1 MDAQARQRLVKARA
15 ELVMDHPF
23 FAHLALRLALREDP
37 GCASA
42 WSDGRVLGY
51 NPAYVRALT
60 PDMAKGLLCHEVL
73 HLACG
78 HHLHR
83 GLREPGLW
91 NAACDYAIN
100 PVLLE
105 AGLTLPPGFLDDPAH
120 HGRGAD
126 AIYAAL
132 AARHDQTKAGALGGK
147 AQAAPTPADPDGAGS
162 PGRQSRGAGQGGG
175 GADQTP
181 DPAENGPQAAGGGQ
195 GGPDPA
201 EPGQGGDPGM
211 SGEVR
216 DAPGPPPGEADGGD
230 AMERERES
238 WRTAL
243 AQALHKA
250 RQCGELP
257 GGLERL
263 LGEARGRTLGW
274 RELLR
279 RFLDGTAR
287 SDFSWVRPNRRLLH
301 AGLYLPGLD
310 SRELDGL
317 AVAVDV
323 SGSILQA
330 ELDAF
335 AAELGAV
342 LEEFDTTLTLLTC
355 DAALTRQE
363 RLGRADLPLEFTARG
378 GGGTDFR
385 PPFERLRDDGAR
397 PCCLIYF
404 TDLECARFPEEPD
417 YPVLWVT
424 PNAGHTP
431 PPFGEVLLMEA
442 AQ

>member
-1 MDAQARQRLVKARA
+1 MDVKARQILVKARA

-23 FAHLALRLALREDP
+23 FAHLALGLGLREDP

-42 WSDGRVLGY
+42 WADGHTLGY

-60 PDMAKGLLCHEVL
+60 PAMAKGLLCHEVL

-83 GLREPGLW
+83 GEREPGLW

-105 AGLTLPPGFLDDPAH
+105 AGLTLPPSFLDDPAH
-120 HGRGAD
+120 HGQGAD

-132 AARHDQTKAGALGGK
+132 AVRRDQTKAGALGGK
-147 AQAAPTPADPDGAGS
+147 AQATQAQADQADAGAPGPQ
-162 PGRQSRGAGQGGG
+162 RQQAGQGGAG
-175 GADQTP
+175 GEP
-181 DPAENGPQAAGGGQ
+181 GPPEPGDGAAGGGAQ
-195 GGPDPA
+195 GQGQAD
-201 EPGQGGDPGM
+201 PGQGDPGM

-216 DAPGPPPGEADGGD
+216 DAPPLSDAAGTAGRARGLEREGEAL
-230 AMERERES
+230 
-238 WRTAL
+238 RTAL
-243 AQALHKA
+243 AQALRKG
-250 RQCGELP
+250 REFGELP

-263 LGEARGRTLGW
+263 LGTATGRTLGW
-274 RELLR
+274 RELLH
-279 RFLDGTAR
+279 RFLDGAAR
-287 SDFSWVRPNRRLLH
+287 NDFSWVRPNRRLLH

-335 AAELGAV
+335 AAELCAV
-342 LEEFDTTLTLLTC
+342 LEDFDTTLTLFTC

-363 RLGRADLPLEFTARG
+363 RLGRADLPLEFAARG

-397 PCCLIYF
+397 PCCLVYF
-404 TDLECARFPEEPD
+404 TDLECSRFPEEPD

-424 PNAGHTP
+424 PNAGHTS
-431 PPFGEVLLMEA
+431 PPFGEVLLMESA
-442 AQ
+442 R